1 MTNQQT
7 KVIELKRDNGQ
18 TTDYWVS
25 YRMGRT
31 LYQVSVQEQAD
42 GQTDEGEVVKE
53 RFPFY
58 FGMKTRML
66 ELAEAKEAL
75 GFRPLTEA
83 EKAAPVIEEEEAQL
97 DPAFFKP
104 AIRYAW
110 LMLGLGILLFLLPS
124 PILNGLAFGLGLYI
138 WYETFGQ
145 PGIPRSYQRYFHG
158 MLAGLTILQVLS
170 ALEFE
175 RVAQPYY
182 ATICVISAIVLVL
195 LVVQHRLKET
205 DQIGQGK
212 SIRVRKMKDIDL
224 DRLDD

>member
-1 MTNQQT
+1 MTNQQA
-7 KVIELKRDNGQ
+7 KVIELKRNDGQ
-18 TTDYWVS
+18 TTEYWVS

-42 GQTDEGEVVKE
+42 GQTDEGEVIKE

-58 FGMKTRML
+58 FGMKKRML
-66 ELAEAKEAL
+66 ELAEEKEAV
-75 GFRPLTEA
+75 GFRPLTEE
-83 EKAAPVIEEEEAQL
+83 EKATPVIEEEEPTI

-124 PILNGLAFGLGLYI
+124 PILNGLAFGLGLYV

-145 PGIPRSYQRYFHG
+145 PGIPRLYRWYFHG

-170 ALEFE
+170 AIELEQE
-175 RVAQPYY
+175 VQPYY
-182 ATICVISAIVLVL
+182 AAICVFSAVMLVL
-195 LVVQHRLKET
+195 LVVQYHWKRT
-205 DQIGQGK
+205 NQIGQGE
-212 SIRVRKMKDIDL
+212 SISTRKIKEYPDFDE
-224 DRLDD
+224 

>member
-1 MTNQQT
+1 MTNQKA
-7 KVIELKRDNGQ
+7 KVIELKRENGQ

-31 LYQVSVQEQAD
+31 LYQVSVQERAD
-42 GQTDEGEVVKE
+42 GQTDEGEVLKE

-58 FGMKTRML
+58 FGMKKRML
-66 ELAEAKEAL
+66 ELAEAREAY
-75 GFRPLTEA
+75 GFRPLTEE
-83 EKAAPVIEEEEAQL
+83 EKAAQVIEEEEPQL

-110 LMLGLGILLFLLPS
+110 LMLALGILLFLLPS
-124 PILNGLAFGLGLYI
+124 PILNRLAFALGLYV

-145 PGIPRSYQRYFHG
+145 PGMPHNYQRYFHG

-205 DQIGQGK
+205 DQIGQEE
-212 SIRVRKMKDIDL
+212 SIRIRKIKDYPDDL
-224 DRLDD
+224 DL

>member
-1 MTNQQT
+1 MTNQKA

-25 YRMGRT
+25 YWMGRT

-58 FGMKTRML
+58 FGMKKRML
-66 ELAEAKEAL
+66 ELAEEKEAI
-75 GFRPLTEA
+75 GFRPLTDE
-83 EKAAPVIEEEEAQL
+83 EKATPVIEEEEPTL

-110 LMLGLGILLFLLPS
+110 WMLGLGILLFLLPS
-124 PILNGLAFGLGLYI
+124 PILNGLAFGLGLFV

-145 PGIPRSYQRYFHG
+145 ARMPRSYQRYFHG

-170 ALEFE
+170 AIELERF
-175 RVAQPYY
+175 AQPYY

-205 DQIGQGK
+205 DQIGQEE
-212 SIRVRKMKDIDL
+212 SIRVRKIKDYPDDL
-224 DRLDD
+224 DL

>member
-1 MTNQQT
+1 MTNQQA
-7 KVIELKRDNGQ
+7 KVIELKRNNGQ
-18 TTDYWVS
+18 TTEYWVS

-42 GQTDEGEVVKE
+42 GQTNEGEVIKE

-58 FGMKTRML
+58 FGMKKRML
-66 ELAEAKEAL
+66 ELAEEKKAV
-75 GFRPLTEA
+75 GFRPLTVE
-83 EKAAPVIEEEEAQL
+83 EKAAHVIEEEPKL

-110 LMLGLGILLFLLPS
+110 LMLALGILLFLLPS
-124 PILNGLAFGLGLYI
+124 SILNGLAFGLGLFV

-145 PGIPRSYQRYFHG
+145 AGIPRNYQRYFHG

-170 ALEFE
+170 AFQFE
-175 RVAQPYY
+175 RVVQPYY
-182 ATICVISAIVLVL
+182 ATICVLSAIVLVL

-205 DQIGQGK
+205 DYVGQDE
-212 SIRVRKMKDIDL
+212 SVRVRKIKDYSDM
-224 DRLDD
+224 DF

>member
-1 MTNQQT
+1 MTNQQA
-7 KVIELKRDNGQ
+7 KVIELKRNNGQ
-18 TTDYWVS
+18 TTEYWVS

-42 GQTDEGEVVKE
+42 GQTDEGEVIKE
-53 RFPFY
+53 QFPFY
-58 FGMKTRML
+58 FGMKKRML
-66 ELAEAKEAL
+66 ELAEEKGAV
-75 GFRPLTEA
+75 GFRPLTEE
-83 EKAAPVIEEEEAQL
+83 EKAAHVIDEEPKL

-110 LMLGLGILLFLLPS
+110 LMLALGILLFLLPS
-124 PILNGLAFGLGLYI
+124 SILNGLAFGLGLFV

-145 PGIPRSYQRYFHG
+145 AGIPRNYQRYFHG

-175 RVAQPYY
+175 RVVQPYY
-182 ATICVISAIVLVL
+182 ATICVLSAIVLVL

-205 DQIGQGK
+205 DYVGQDE
-212 SIRVRKMKDIDL
+212 SVRVRKIKDYSDM
-224 DRLDD
+224 DF